1 MAIKVNGPGGPAVAE
16 APRGTDERPRGGYAR
31 ALAAYRRWSGT
42 HWGHIW
48 VDALFVFGLSRLI
61 FLALTYLV
69 PSLLIAPGQPRPQGV
84 VDPLRLWFTQDA
96 AHFIYI
102 AQHGYDQMWRTAFF
116 PLFPLLEHVAAPVF
130 GGDYGFAGLFIS
142 NAAFLGALVILRDLL
157 ERDFNAEVAHRATLY
172 LAIFPTAFYFF
183 APYSESLFLLF
194 GIGSFAALR
203 QRRWWLA
210 GLLGGIA
217 ALDRSQAILLA
228 LPFAYELWMAWRKG
242 QSRLWNILW
251 AGLIPAGVLV
261 YAAYLGVVFHDPLAF
276 SQAQAYWT
284 RGLQWPGE
292 SIVNTLQTLAAG
304 HQPAVLVAHM
314 ALNLLALLTF
324 IVLSVIVLR
333 RLPLSY
339 GLYTVATLLFI
350 LLVAPT
356 YGAIALQS
364 SGRFV
369 ATLFP
374 VFVLLAQWSRRPR
387 LHEVLMV
394 GQVAALVLLSIHFM
408 FSSSWGNIPLWWK

>member
-1 MAIKVNGPGGPAVAE
+1 MAIKVNTPVQAPGDAGAEGGASPARRAY
-16 APRGTDERPRGGYAR
+16 TR
-31 ALAAYRRWSGT
+31 ALAAYRRWAAT
-42 HWGHIW
+42 RWGRIW

-61 FLALTYLV
+61 FLALTYLA
-69 PSLLIAPGQPRPQGV
+69 PSLLIAPGQPHPHGV
-84 VDPLRLWFTQDA
+84 IDPLRDWFTQDA

-102 AQHGYDQMWRTAFF
+102 AQHGYDAWWRTAFF
-116 PLFPLLEHVAAPVF
+116 PLFPLLEHVLAPVF

-157 ERDFNAEVAHRATLY
+157 ERDFGSEVAHRAILY

-194 GIGSFAALR
+194 GLGSFAAIRL
-203 QRRWWLA
+203 RRWWLA

-217 ALDRSQAILLA
+217 ALTRSQAILLGV
-228 LPFAYELWMAWRKG
+228 PFAYELWRAWRQG
-242 QSRLWNILW
+242 QSRPWQILW
-251 AGLIPAGVLV
+251 AGLIPAGVVV
-261 YAAYLGVVFHDPLAF
+261 YAAYLSVLFHDPLAF
-276 SQAQAYWT
+276 SHAQAYWT

-292 SIVNTLQTLAAG
+292 SIVNTLQTMAAG
-304 HQPAVLVAHM
+304 NQPTVLLAHM
-314 ALNLLALLTF
+314 ALNLVALVTF
-324 IVLSVIVLR
+324 IVLSVLVLR

-339 GLYTVATLLFI
+339 GLYAVATLLFI

-374 VFVLLAQWSRRPR
+374 VFVLLAQWSRHRR
-387 LHEVLMV
+387 LHEVFVV
-394 GQVAALVLLSIHFM
+394 GQAAALTLLSIHFM
-408 FSSSWGNIPLWWK
+408 FSSTWGNIPLWWK

>member
-1 MAIKVNGPGGPAVAE
+1 MAIKVQAPDEVAV
-16 APRGTDERPRGGYAR
+16 GRGGAR
-31 ALAAYRRWSGT
+31 WYDAAWAAYRRWSAT
-42 HWGHIW
+42 RWGRIW
-48 VDALFVFGLSRLI
+48 LDALLVVGLSRLL
-61 FLALTYLV
+61 FLALAYLV
-69 PSLLIAPGQPRPQGV
+69 PALLIAPNQPRPQGLL
-84 VDPLRLWFTQDA
+84 DPVRLWFTQDA

-102 AQHGYDQMWRTAFF
+102 AQHGYDQLWRTAFF
-116 PLFPLLEHVAAPVF
+116 PLFPLLEHVLAPVF
-130 GGDYGFAGLFIS
+130 GGDYGFAGLVIS

-157 ERDFNAEVAHRATLY
+157 ERDFGGEVAHRATLY

-194 GIGSFAALR
+194 GLGSFAAIR
-203 QRRWWLA
+203 ARRWWLA

-217 ALDRSQAILLA
+217 TLTRSQAILLA
-228 LPFAYELWMAWRKG
+228 LPFAYEVYVAWRAGKTSPW
-242 QSRLWNILW
+242 QVLWV
-251 AGLIPAGVLV
+251 GLIPAGVAV
-261 YAAYLGVVFHDPLAF
+261 YAGYLGVVFHDPLAF

-292 SIVNTLQTLAAG
+292 SIVTTIQTLAAG

-314 ALNLLALLTF
+314 ALNLAALVTF
-324 IVLSVIVLR
+324 IVLSVVVLR

-339 GLYTVATLLFI
+339 GLYAVATLLFI

-387 LHEVLMV
+387 LHEILIV
-394 GQVAALVLLSIHFM
+394 GQVAALTLLSIHFM
-408 FSSSWGNIPLWWK
+408 FSSTWGNIPLWWK